1 MEEKKERQR
10 KILPPLEEL
19 IGGSTSDLV
28 SEALK
33 KVLPYPPDKKKPKSE
48 PHPTLTSTE
57 TKSKEGEQ
65 KQKKK
70 GGEKAP
76 TRAPYT
82 RVQDSSATASP
93 SAETPVP
100 SEPRY
105 QITERQRYPAAMYPT
120 TTYVAMPQS
129 LVDEVLPTLNT
140 YEQVLLVRLYRLS
153 YGFGRDSTDH
163 IGKKTLADKCNMS
176 LAMVKKVLK
185 TLEGRGLIEKILD
198 RSNNP
203 TKGNKYT
210 VLAGLAGSPAVAEL
224 GNNKC
229 EPPEDPS

>member
-33 KVLPYPPDKKKPKSE
+33 KVLPYPPHKKKPKSE

-70 GGEKAP
+70 RGAKAP

-82 RVQDSSATASP
+82 RLQDSSATTSP
-93 SAETPVP
+93 SSETPAPPDP
-100 SEPRY
+100 SYP
-105 QITERQRYPAAMYPT
+105 ITERQSYPAAMYPS
-120 TTYVAMPQS
+120 TTYVVMPQS
-129 LVDEVLPTLNT
+129 LVDEVLPALNT

-153 YGFGRDSTDH
+153 YGCGRDSTDH

-176 LAMVKKVLK
+176 LAMVKRVLK
-185 TLEGRGLIEKILD
+185 TLEGRGLIEKIVD

-203 TKGNKYT
+203 TKGNKYR
-210 VLAGLAGSPAVAEL
+210 VRAGLPDSPAVAEL
-224 GNNKC
+224 GNTKC
-229 EPPEDPS
+229 EPRKDPF